1 MYALD
6 AASDRA
12 GHDQLGVGGAVVGV
26 GALVCFGV
34 GCTVKPNQRW
44 LSQVVADLHSRNAFR
59 IVGARELGGTMNLH
73 RLDLVSLSLFSLVAR
88 TGSISKG
95 AELARLAVG
104 AASKRISDLEAA
116 VNTELFDRHSRGVT
130 LTAAGEALHR
140 HALRILHD
148 VDQLSAELSD
158 YAKGVAGVV
167 RLWANTSA
175 ITQFM
180 PADLASFS
188 VLHPDIRIQMN
199 EADSHE
205 VVLAVLEGRADLG
218 VFADRTP
225 VLGLQTLPYRN
236 DRLVLVVPP
245 GHPLATQRRI
255 AFSQAVNFDFVSL
268 ARGTSL
274 AQRLKLASGQLGAP
288 LRIRIHVR
296 SFDAMC
302 QMVAAGLGI
311 AVLPGA
317 AVQALVKALGL
328 RQLELTDDWVDR
340 ELLLGARDFAA
351 LPRPARSLLD
361 HFENQRP
368 AAHQAPG

>member
-1 MYALD
+1 
-6 AASDRA
+6 
-12 GHDQLGVGGAVVGV
+12 
-26 GALVCFGV
+26 
-34 GCTVKPNQRW
+34 
-44 LSQVVADLHSRNAFR
+44 
-59 IVGARELGGTMNLH
+59 MNLH
-73 RLDLVSLSLFSLVAR
+73 RLDFVSLSLFTHVVR

-95 AELARLAVG
+95 AELAHLAVG

-116 VNTELFDRHSRGVT
+116 VDAELLHRHSRGVT

-140 HALRILHD
+140 HAQRILHD
-148 VDQLSAELSD
+148 VDELAAELSD
-158 YAKGVAGVV
+158 HAKGVTGVV

-188 VLHPDIRIQMN
+188 VLHPGIRIQMN

-225 VLGLQTLPYRN
+225 TLGLQTMPYRK

-245 GHPLATQRRI
+245 GHPLAGRQRI
-255 AFSQAVNFDFVSL
+255 AFAEAAAHDFVSL
-268 ARGTSL
+268 AQGTSL
-274 AQRLKLASGQLGAP
+274 AQRLALASGQIGVP

-317 AVQALVKALGL
+317 AVQPLVKALGL
-328 RQLELTDDWVDR
+328 HKLELTDAWVDR
-340 ELLLGARDFAA
+340 ELLLGVRELAA
-351 LPRPARSLLD
+351 LPRAVRSLLD
-361 HFENQRP
+361 HFEDCRRAAP
-368 AAHQAPG
+368 APSHLGTGLPGPTLPIDESSVRLYAIPRAVPDS